1 MASQTQ
7 TRSRQEQA
15 DYQQFARRRR
25 PRPSYLKNC
34 LWAFGVGGAIAL
46 VGQLITGGLMALG
59 LGPEQASARAAVV
72 LIFLGAAL
80 TAAGVYDEI
89 ARFGGAGA
97 AIPITG
103 FANSIVAPAME
114 FAREGYVF
122 GMAARM
128 FQVAGPVIVFGVAAA
143 TLSAL
148 ARWLLMGGGGR

>member
-7 TRSRQEQA
+7 TQSRQEQA
-15 DYQQFARRRR
+15 DYRQFARRRR
-25 PRPSYLKNC
+25 PRPSYLKNA
-34 LWAFGVGGAIAL
+34 LWAFGVGGTIAL
-46 VGQLITGGLMALG
+46 IGQLITGAFLATGLN
-59 LGPEQASARAAVV
+59 PDQAGSRAAVV
-72 LIFLGAAL
+72 LIFLGALL
-80 TAAGVYDEI
+80 TGLGVYDEI
-89 ARFGGAGA
+89 GRYGGAGA

-143 TLSAL
+143 TASAL
-148 ARWLLMGGGGR
+148 ARWLLTGGGS